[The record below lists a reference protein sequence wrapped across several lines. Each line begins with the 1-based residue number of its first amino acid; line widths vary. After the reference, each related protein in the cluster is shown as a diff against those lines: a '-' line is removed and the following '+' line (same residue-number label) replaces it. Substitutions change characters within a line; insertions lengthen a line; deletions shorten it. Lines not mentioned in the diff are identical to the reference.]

1 VGKLPRDTTENV
13 FDANIVPPG
22 KLPPVTSMRAIVKV
36 AVPAAN
42 GQYWIEMRLIPMF
55 T

>member
-1 VGKLPRDTTENV
+1 VTENV

-22 KLPPVTSMRAIVKV
+22 KLPPATSIRAIVNV

-42 GQYWIEMRLIPMF
+42 GVYWNETRLIPIF